1 MTAVE
6 NFGDTP
12 DVFDLDAWIEQS
24 SRPRREVTIYRDW
37 ALLAEY
43 DRLVAEGEAAG
54 DDEAMGE
61 ASNAEQIADVL
72 DRMKASALTF
82 TVEALTRE
90 ERKELAENAPVKMV
104 TGPDGKE
111 REKVDEVALGDAT
124 VARAIISPEVTADQ
138 IGRMRVKLGDG
149 PMNSLYAAVAELN
162 TAGQVLPEV
171 PSSREH

>member
-1 MTAVE
+1 MNVE
-6 NFGDTP
+6 DFGSTP
-12 DVFDLDAWIEQS
+12 EEFDLDAWIEQS
-24 SRPRREVTIYRDW
+24 SRPRREVTVYRDW
-37 ALLAEY
+37 SLLAEY
-43 DRLVAEGEAAG
+43 ERLVAEGEKAG

-72 DRMKASALTF
+72 ARMEASALVF

-90 ERKELAENAPVKMV
+90 ERKALAEAAPVKTV

-124 VARAIISPEVTADQ
+124 VAKAIISPAVTADQ

-149 PMNSLYAAVAELN
+149 PMHALYAAVAELN
-162 TAGQVLPEV
+162 TAGQTLPPV
-171 PSSREH
+171 PSSPER